1 MIVPKR
7 KLLLKGALLLLCM
20 ILLYTGYEL
29 YIRASSADAV
39 WPEYAGTDLRYDGN
53 LVVDCSDLSHGY
65 FLAWTAS
72 PTSSRLKLRVM
83 RGEMQFTYDLDN
95 TGEYEVFPLQLGS
108 GDYEISLYQNVGGS
122 KYASGGKIWISAS
135 LSDENAAFLV
145 PNQYV
150 DYTKESPSVAK
161 ADELG
166 EGASEEEIYQSV
178 CDFMAGEFLYDFVR
192 ATTISPGALPEVDEC
207 YNNKMGIC
215 QDLAAVMVSMLRT
228 QGIPAKLMIGYIGTY
243 YHAWTV
249 SVVNGEERF
258 FDPTAAINAVTGGE
272 YTVERYY

>member
-65 FLAWTAS
+65 FL
-72 PTSSRLKLRVM
+72 
-83 RGEMQFTYDLDN
+83 
-95 TGEYEVFPLQLGS
+95 
-108 GDYEISLYQNVGGS
+108 SLYQNVGGS